1 MNRILTLA
9 AVMLALTAWMAADV
23 ADARRLGGGRSF
35 GAQRQMTPAPST
47 PNATPSAPANPAP
60 SAAPRTATPATPAAA
75 PSGMSRWLGPI
86 AGIAAGLGL
95 AALLSHFGLSEAF
108 ASFLL
113 LGLLVVG
120 GILLVR
126 LFLARRT
133 GAAPLQYAGASA
145 ERNRVEPQLGR
156 GGSGFEPVMTGAP
169 SAPSAS
175 RFPPGFDAVL
185 FADQAKQQFRKLQAA
200 YDNADRKAL
209 AEVMTPDMF
218 AEVANDLAQRTSH
231 EATVVDQLDAEVIDV
246 TTEGKQHWMS
256 VRFTGT
262 LREDGAMLGKPFE
275 ETWNLVKPIDGS
287 SGWMLA
293 GIQQAHEMA

>member
-1 MNRILTLA
+1 
-9 AVMLALTAWMAADV
+9 
-23 ADARRLGGGRSF
+23 
-35 GAQRQMTPAPST
+35 
-47 PNATPSAPANPAP
+47 
-60 SAAPRTATPATPAAA
+60 
-75 PSGMSRWLGPI
+75 
-86 AGIAAGLGL
+86 
-95 AALLSHFGLSEAF
+95 
-108 ASFLL
+108 
-113 LGLLVVG
+113 
-120 GILLVR
+120 
-126 LFLARRT
+126 
-133 GAAPLQYAGASA
+133 LQYAGAAA

-218 AEVANDLAQRTSH
+218 AEVANDVAQRTSH

>member
-1 MNRILTLA
+1 
-9 AVMLALTAWMAADV
+9 
-23 ADARRLGGGRSF
+23 
-35 GAQRQMTPAPST
+35 
-47 PNATPSAPANPAP
+47 
-60 SAAPRTATPATPAAA
+60 
-75 PSGMSRWLGPI
+75 
-86 AGIAAGLGL
+86 
-95 AALLSHFGLSEAF
+95 
-108 ASFLL
+108 
-113 LGLLVVG
+113 
-120 GILLVR
+120 
-126 LFLARRT
+126 
-133 GAAPLQYAGASA
+133 
-145 ERNRVEPQLGR
+145 
-156 GGSGFEPVMTGAP
+156 MTGAP

-218 AEVANDLAQRTSH
+218 AEVANDVAQRTSH

-246 TTEGKQHWMS
+246 ATEGKQHWMS